1 MKKLFLGV
9 LAIAGLV
16 ACVQEDVVNTPNLQ
30 EEIGFGGYV
39 NGAVRSA
46 DPSTTTGSIDHFTVW
61 AYADNSQGLVL
72 EDELVS
78 KSGDVWTYSNV
89 QYWLK
94 KHNYRFFALTPYVAN
109 QTNNAVLKGLN
120 DPYANYLGGL
130 SFTNVDGTEDL
141 LYATA
146 EVSTETSIPE
156 SVQFAFDHL
165 LSKVKFTFVNGF
177 TTDNID
183 LAVTNI
189 QMVVPETA
197 STTLGEQVH
206 NGYVWT
212 GHAGELTL
220 DFGHAVEGSRIDAT
234 KNGASDNE
242 RLTFPAKV
250 DAGLTYKVTFTV
262 DQYIGTQTTPA
273 ATYNLETTITGV
285 ELVAGKAYNFVAAIS
300 HETLDLEAIE
310 FEVTVDE
317 WDSEDFDLGVVG
329 NTEVKVVYSFDELQA
344 VLNDAAAR
352 GVSVNAIL
360 GADIAGQVKVQE
372 IPGVVTTI
380 DGHKH
385 TLTGAILVD
394 GKSGYN
400 GATTVV
406 KNVNFVADA
415 ATLVKGDSFIWCGE
429 ALGTNL
435 RYPDNITVENCT
447 FTATGNTAVGVKV
460 WSLNGNL
467 VVKGCEADGVH
478 SLMQLTSCGEAKVS
492 VENVTI
498 KNAKNG
504 ISLDNASTV
513 AIKGANIASKEY
525 GIRAN
530 ADRHAEDAKT
540 VIEETTITAKQPIVV
555 RKVTKAGYALTL
567 GAGVVL
573 NTEELYDVIFTAKS
587 DDVTPYVAPSVEFTY
602 SSVAEF
608 AVFPAVK
615 GATYNVA
622 TAEDLADVLA
632 AGATEV
638 VLANNVDYGTIT
650 VAELKDVTI
659 HGGENTAVQLVTTAT
674 SVIENV
680 TVKDVDYSFTT
691 GAGQAGAFV
700 VINKDAQIENL
711 VIEGCTIV
719 GDGAKGSYGI
729 TGQNPNATV
738 VVKNCNFS
746 NMGYAIQ
753 TIAGGGYKSL
763 VVEGCAFESIKSWSI
778 MPQYGYTG
786 DLTVNGCTF
795 ANCDG
800 LVKTGTFSGIFTFTN
815 NSLTNTNGHDG
826 KDSKCF
832 EVNANGTAVVAGN
845 TKDGVEWIPASAQ
858 GLK

>member
-94 KHNYRFFALTPYVAN
+94 KHNYRFFALTPYVAG
-109 QTNNAVLKGLN
+109 QTNNADLAGLN
-120 DPYANYLGGL
+120 DPYKNYLGGL

-146 EVSTETSIPE
+146 EVSTQTSIPE

-189 QMVVPETA
+189 QMVVPATA
-197 STTLGEQVH
+197 STTLGAQVH

-212 GHAGELTL
+212 NHAGELTL
-220 DFGHAVEGSRIDAT
+220 DFGNAGNGERIDAT
-234 KNGASDNE
+234 KNAKSDNE

-329 NTEVKVVYSFDELQA
+329 NTEVKVVYTFDELQA

-380 DGHKH
+380 DGHNH

-415 ATLVKGDSFIWCGE
+415 ATLVNGDSFIWCGE

-478 SLMQLTSCGEAKVS
+478 SLMQLTSCGEAEVS

-513 AIKGANIASKEY
+513 AIKGANIASQEY

-530 ADRHAEDAKT
+530 ADRHEEDAKT

-587 DDVTPYVAPSVEFTY
+587 DDVTPYVAPSVAF
-602 SSVAEF
+602 
-608 AVFPAVK
+608 
-615 GATYNVA
+615 TYNVPA
-622 TAEDLADVLA
+622 GVNVFPVAEDAVVSVETVNQLLGALSEGYDLALA
-632 AGATEV
+632 NDITLDKAASSNGYGATGISVTMGQTIDGAGHTLAVTAGGTWDSGISTTGGLIKNITVTKSFRGIFIKSGTEKV
-638 VLANNVDYGTIT
+638 VL
-650 VAELKDVTI
+650 
-659 HGGENTAVQLVTTAT
+659 
-674 SVIENV
+674 ENV
-680 TVKDVDYSFTT
+680 TIDVTTYTVSCDQASGQGLEAYNSTFNGWTSFAKTLGTAHFENCSFGKGNGYAFCRPYAPTT
-691 GAGQAGAFV
+691 FVNCEFSDGYLVNPRAAVVFENCTLGGVALTADNIASLINGDASALAFV
-700 VINKDAQIENL
+700 
-711 VIEGCTIV
+711 
-719 GDGAKGSYGI
+719 
-729 TGQNPNATV
+729 TV
-738 VVKNCNFS
+738 K
-746 NMGYAIQ
+746 
-753 TIAGGGYKSL
+753 
-763 VVEGCAFESIKSWSI
+763 
-778 MPQYGYTG
+778 
-786 DLTVNGCTF
+786 
-795 ANCDG
+795 
-800 LVKTGTFSGIFTFTN
+800 
-815 NSLTNTNGHDG
+815 
-826 KDSKCF
+826 
-832 EVNANGTAVVAGN
+832 
-845 TKDGVEWIPASAQ
+845 
-858 GLK
+858 

>member
-1 MKKLFLGV
+1 M
-9 LAIAGLV
+9 
-16 ACVQEDVVNTPNLQ
+16 NTPNLQ

-61 AYADNSQGLVL
+61 AYADNSDGLVL

-94 KHNYRFFALTPYVAN
+94 KHNYRFFALTPYVAG
-109 QTNNAVLKGLN
+109 QTNNAVLAGLN

-141 LYATA
+141 LYATS
-146 EVSTETSIPE
+146 EVSTQTSIPE

-165 LSKVKFTFVNGF
+165 LSKIKFTFVNGF
-177 TTDNID
+177 TTDNIT
-183 LAVTNI
+183 LAVTDI
-189 QMVVPETA
+189 KMVVPATA
-197 STTLGEQVH
+197 STTLGAQVH

-212 GHAGELTL
+212 GHNGELTL
-220 DFGHAVEGSRIDAT
+220 DFGHAGNGERIAAT
-234 KNGASDNE
+234 ANAKSDNE
-242 RLTFPAKV
+242 RLTFPAQV
-250 DAGLTYKVTFTV
+250 AANLTYKVTFTV
-262 DQYIGTQTTPA
+262 DQYIGTQTTSA
-273 ATYNLETTITGV
+273 ATYNLESTITGV

-300 HETLDLEAIE
+300 HETLDLQAIE
-310 FEVTVDE
+310 FDVTVDE

-380 DGHKH
+380 DGHNH

-415 ATLVKGDSFIWCGE
+415 ATLVNGDSFIWCGE

-447 FTATGNTAVGVKV
+447 FTATDKKSVAVKV
-460 WSLNGNL
+460 WSLDHGKLVIKGSKANGL
-467 VVKGCEADGVH
+467 H
-478 SLMQLTSCGEAKVS
+478 SLAQLTSSKGANVLVDGVE
-492 VENVTI
+492 VENC
-498 KNAKNG
+498 KNG
-504 ISLDNASTV
+504 ISLDNVGVTVIKNSTISTAEYGV
-513 AIKGANIASKEY
+513 RANSDRNGAN
-525 GIRAN
+525 
-530 ADRHAEDAKT
+530 T
-540 VIEETTITAKQPIVV
+540 TIEATTITAKQPIVV

-573 NTEELYDVIFTAKS
+573 NTDELYDVIFTAKS
-587 DDVTPYVAPSVEFTY
+587 DDVTPYVAPAVEFTY

-659 HGGENTAVQLVTTAT
+659 YGGENTAVQLVTTAT

-711 VIEGCTIV
+711 VIEGCAIV
-719 GDGAKGSYGI
+719 GDGTKGSYGI

-763 VVEGCAFESIKSWSI
+763 VVEGCAFETIKSWAI